1 MKTPTPPL
9 SRAEFREQLSP
20 PLWGMIHL
28 LPLPGAS
35 SYDGNPDSALERALR
50 DAEILAKSG
59 FKALMVE
66 NFGDAPFF
74 GSRVP
79 PITVAA
85 MTRVVERLRQEWP
98 ELKLGVNCL
107 RNDAKSA
114 LSIACATGAWGIRVN
129 VHLGAMLTDQ
139 GILKGGAARTLRLRR
154 EFGVSTHVLA
164 DLRVKHAASLAPRP
178 LAEEALE
185 LRERGRADCVLVT
198 GGGTGFPA
206 DPALAEE
213 LREVLPDAPILV
225 ASGVNP
231 KNAAFWSKRVDGA
244 IVGSALMHG
253 GRAGAGVDPK
263 SARGF
268 LEAWSSA
275 S

>member
-1 MKTPTPPL
+1 MKTPAPPL
-9 SRAEFREQLSP
+9 TRTQFHEQLSP
-20 PLWGMIHL
+20 PLVGMVHL

-35 SYDGNPDSALERALR
+35 AYDGNPDSALERALT
-50 DAEILAKSG
+50 DAEILVKSG
-59 FKALMVE
+59 FRALMVE

-74 GSRVP
+74 GARIP
-79 PITVAA
+79 PVTVAA
-85 MTRVVERLRQEWP
+85 MTRIVDRLRQEWP

-107 RNDAKSA
+107 RNDARSA
-114 LSIACATGAWGIRVN
+114 LSIACATRSWAIRVN
-129 VHLGAMLTDQ
+129 VHTGAMLTDQ

-154 EFGVSTHVLA
+154 ELELSTFVLA

-185 LRERGRADCVLVT
+185 LRERGRADCILVT
-198 GGGTGFPA
+198 GGGTGYPA

-225 ASGVNP
+225 ASGVNAT
-231 KNAAFWSKRVDGA
+231 NAAFWSNRVDGA
-244 IVGSALMHG
+244 IVGSALMRD

-263 SARGF
+263 RSRDF
-268 LEAWSSA
+268 MEAWSTA